1 MRSQAIVNITSRP
14 QNFTASHV
22 YLTTLVI
29 ENVTEEAIVNQEVCY
44 NIPNIKLGNIYN
56 ISSHLLLLAVG

>member
-1 MRSQAIVNITSRP
+1 MRSEAIVNVTSRP

-29 ENVTEEAIVNQEVCY
+29 ENVTEEAIINREVCY
-44 NIPNIKLGNIYN
+44 HDSY
-56 ISSHLLLLAVG
+56 H